1 MDLLRFLNDD
11 PFWKAQIAQLIADKD
26 GEIFFNTVLGD
37 QRIEFGTPEDYQLK
51 FNKLKIFYENVLSK
65 DWSRYR
71 RISIKFQDQI
81 VCE

>member
-1 MDLLRFLNDD
+1 MELLRFLNAD
-11 PFWKAQIAQLIADKD
+11 PFWKAQIAQLNADKD
-26 GEIFFNTVLGD
+26 GEIFFTTVLGN
-37 QRIEFGTPEDYQLK
+37 QRIEFGTAEDYQLK

-65 DWSRYR
+65 DWSRYQ